1 MVIYPAIDIKDG
13 QCVRLRQGKA
23 DQVTVYETDPVKV
36 ALRWQKEGA
45 EIIHIVDLDGAFGGL
60 VKNLRTVEKIAQ
72 SVDVPIQFGGGV
84 RQIDTM
90 KELFNTGVS
99 QIVVG
104 TAVVDDTS
112 LVKAALDLFGGRIVI
127 GIDARDG
134 KVAVEGWNKVTKKDV
149 VSLALEMEVM
159 GASLIVYTDISKDG
173 MLVGPN
179 IEGTRKLAE
188 AVDVPVIA
196 SGGVSALKDLI
207 EIKKLEPYGVE
218 GVIIGKALYENAFTL
233 KQALEAVADAG

>member
-90 KELFNTGVS
+90 KELFNAGVS

>member
-1 MVIYPAIDIKDG
+1 
-13 QCVRLRQGKA
+13 
-23 DQVTVYETDPVKV
+23 VTVYETDPVKV

-90 KELFNTGVS
+90 KELFNAGVS